1 MIISKLC
8 KTKLKISKSK
18 LKKKKIFKMPE
29 RILNMDIN
37 NNNPLETDDN
47 QVNRKKT
54 KEDNIKIDELDK
66 NTSQT

>member
-1 MIISKLC
+1 
-8 KTKLKISKSK
+8 
-18 LKKKKIFKMPE
+18 
-29 RILNMDIN
+29 MDIN